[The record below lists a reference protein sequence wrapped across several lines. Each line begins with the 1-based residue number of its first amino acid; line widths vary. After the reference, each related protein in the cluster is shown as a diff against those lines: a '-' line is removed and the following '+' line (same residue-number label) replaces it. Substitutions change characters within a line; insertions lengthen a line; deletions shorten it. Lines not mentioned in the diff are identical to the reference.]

1 MNVTANVTTIRFS
14 DDYTR
19 RVVDQAATL
28 LNLSRTSYIMSVLRD
43 RSEEVIRERTKTMQ
57 EIETLLVSPRAY
69 EDIQETVE
77 NPPEPN
83 QAAVRAMRK
92 FKKSGIKW
100 QD

>member
-1 MNVTANVTTIRFS
+1 MNVTTIRFN

-19 RVVDQAATL
+19 RIVDQAASL

-43 RSEEVIRERTKTMQ
+43 RSEEVIKERTKTMQ

-69 EDIQETVE
+69 ADILETVE
-77 NPPEPN
+77 SPPEPS
-83 QAAVRAMRK
+83 QAAVKAMRE
-92 FKKSGIKW
+92 FKESDIQW